1 VDAQGYQVRPYL
13 EEDNQVSAPRF
24 LLLLLILLLLLLLLL
39 LLRTRC
45 LCAAVLTGI
54 SLHYELVGGIV
65 TK

>member
-24 LLLLLILLLLLLLLL
+24 LLLLLLLLL

>member
-24 LLLLLILLLLLLLLL
+24 LLLLLLLL